1 MKRIEYYNIN
11 DPEEKVSLRTAVLKG
26 IAGYR
31 GLYMPDHIPV
41 MDPDFFK
48 KLPGMT
54 LQEISFEV
62 SRKFLTGSVPDDAI
76 LEIVNRSFN
85 FPIPLVQLGK
95 RLHVLELFHG
105 PTLAFKDV
113 GARFMAALFEYLLR
127 GENREATV
135 LVATSGDTGSA
146 AASAFYKSQGIR
158 VVILYPSGRVSKL
171 QEKML
176 TSIGENVIAIEVE
189 GDFDD
194 CQRLVKEAFIDPKLI
209 SVLNLTSANS
219 INFARLLPQTFYYF
233 HAAAQIKTGKSP
245 LAISVPSGNFGNLTA
260 GLFAWKMGL
269 DIGHFI
275 ASSNA
280 NHSFADYLKT
290 GQYKPKPSVH
300 TITTAMDVGDPS
312 NFPRLLKIF
321 NGEHSKIRSLIDGC
335 WFTDKE
341 TSDAMKELYEKYGY
355 LADPHGAV
363 AYLGLKK
370 YMEDH
375 DVCGIFLETA
385 HPSKFE
391 SDVESATGRKVIIP
405 DSLNDL
411 LRAEGRSVKINA
423 SFMELKRLLLH
434 S

>member
-1 MKRIEYYNIN
+1 MKHIEYYNIN
-11 DPEEKVSLRTAVLKG
+11 DPEERVSLRTAVLKG

-41 MDPDFFK
+41 MEPDFFK
-48 KLPGMT
+48 RLPGMT

-62 SRKFLTGSVPDDAI
+62 SREFLTGSVPEDAI

-85 FPIPLVQLGK
+85 FPIPLVQLSK
-95 RLHVLELFHG
+95 KLHVLELFHG

-113 GARFMAALFEYLLR
+113 GVRFMAALFEFLLR
-127 GENREATV
+127 GENREITV

-176 TSIGENVIAIEVE
+176 TSIGENVTAIEVE

-194 CQRLVKEAFIDPKLI
+194 CQRLVKEAFIDPQLI
-209 SVLNLTSANS
+209 SILNLTSANS

-233 HAAAQIKTGKSP
+233 HAVAQIKTGESP
-245 LAISVPSGNFGNLTA
+245 LTISVPSGNFGNLTA

-275 ASSNA
+275 ASTNA
-280 NHSFADYLKT
+280 NHSVADYLKT

-312 NFPRLLKIF
+312 NFPRLLRLF
-321 NGEHSKIRSLIDGC
+321 NGEFREIRSLIDGC

-411 LRAEGRSVKINA
+411 MRAEGRSVKIKA
-423 SFMELKRLLLH
+423 SFMELKRLLVHL
-434 S
+434 